1 VPPGT
6 SARRPGNHFVAPFP
20 PLNAIKRGLSSETQN
35 PLWLDHRGGSADRPP
50 LMDLDVLF
58 EIRGNVGV
66 IAGEMNVVEF
76 DANDVLDFR
85 PEN

>member
-1 VPPGT
+1 
-6 SARRPGNHFVAPFP
+6 
-20 PLNAIKRGLSSETQN
+20 
-35 PLWLDHRGGSADRPP
+35 
-50 LMDLDVLF
+50 MDLDVLF